1 MAALA
6 SWGRGGGWC
15 RQTCSRALLR
25 EHVGLFVAVDIG
37 VPGDPADSEVC
48 CLPQG
53 GDELMDLG
61 DEWSVGFGLPLA
73 YTNVEGILVVDEQVE
88 VPRPP
93 HRTHARRGQWACVR

>member
-1 MAALA
+1 MPADMLA
-6 SWGRGGGWC
+6 RPA
-15 RQTCSRALLR
+15 SRACRLCSL
-25 EHVGLFVAVDIG
+25 VAIDIC